1 MSGTSESTNTNTSAG
16 DQVVRRKGSSRTGAY
31 IVVGVV
37 VVVVI
42 ILLAGYF
49 AAGWF
54 KPSSTSTSN
63 NGTCTAP
70 TPATI
75 SGAGSTLV
83 APLMTA
89 WALSYTAS
97 TVNYASVGSG
107 AGISDITSKTVDF
120 GASDAP
126 LSPSQRAAIPS
137 PGVLTIPESIGAA
150 VPIYNL
156 PSVATTLKFTGQV
169 LAGIYM
175 QAPGYTNWNNSALQA
190 INPGVTL
197 PNANI
202 VVVHRSDGSG
212 TTFAFSSFL
221 ALSNATWASVY
232 GHATTINWP
241 TSEIGS
247 KGNSGVTGTVKS
259 TQYAIGYVDINYAL
273 TESVAFG
280 AVKNPAGNYIVANI
294 TNIASAV
301 KDASAT
307 FPASSGDWY
316 NFTVENSPGAQDYP
330 ISTFTYLFVYSDL
343 GVAYGSS
350 MPLTTAENL
359 VNLLL
364 WMVGDNSGQGQTF
377 AAGLYYVPLS
387 PAAATFDTS
396 AIESI
401 TYNGAAITHCVQS

>member
-1 MSGTSESTNTNTSAG
+1 MSGTSESANTNTPAG
-16 DQVVRRKGSSRTGAY
+16 DQIVRRKGSGRTGAY
-31 IVVGVV
+31 IVAGVV
-37 VVVVI
+37 IVVVI

-49 AAGWF
+49 GAGWF
-54 KPSSTSTSN
+54 KSSTSSNN

-70 TPATI
+70 ASTTV

-126 LSPSQRAAIPS
+126 LNPAQRTAIPS

-156 PSVATTLKFTGQV
+156 PSVSGTLKFTGQV

-221 ALSNATWASVY
+221 ALSNATWAATY

-241 TSEIGS
+241 TGEVGS

-259 TQYAIGYVDINYAL
+259 TEYAIGYVDINYAL

-307 FPASSGDWY
+307 FPTPAGDWY

-330 ISTFTYLFVYSDL
+330 IATFTYLFVYTDL

-350 MPLTTAENL
+350 MSLTTAENL

-364 WMVGDNSGQGQTF
+364 WMVSDGTGQGQTF

-387 PAAATFDTS
+387 TAAATFDTN
-396 AIESI
+396 AIDSI
-401 TYNGAAITHCVQS
+401 TYNGAAITHCVAT